1 MCSLQRGQKA
11 VMSCWGTAWLISHS
25 SHFSSG
31 SELRRN
37 AALGTILPLCW
48 QRYPNSSILNMGF
61 LGDDYEDQQ
70 PRSYLGV
77 SWQWLGTVMWA
88 GSILLAAALGKV

>member
-1 MCSLQRGQKA
+1 
-11 VMSCWGTAWLISHS
+11 
-25 SHFSSG
+25 
-31 SELRRN
+31 
-37 AALGTILPLCW
+37 
-48 QRYPNSSILNMGF
+48 MGF